1 MIIHVIIFSYADEV
15 MMMSE
20 KKVVR
25 YKLVRHK
32 WPDEIEAEKKQR
44 KRRIGIIALCVIFF
58 FSGYG
63 LNRFLSRS
71 DVTNDK
77 TFAKLS
83 EVYTIMKNKFYFG
96 KDKEDFN
103 EQLINGAIKGM
114 VDAGGD
120 QHTMYLNNE
129 QSESFT
135 SSMEGSVVGIG
146 VTMYALDDNT
156 FIISDIIKDSP
167 AEKAGLHAGDQIY
180 AVDGKVLKN
189 TSTEEVAKKVK
200 GESGTKVKLEII
212 RSGKHIE
219 KTITRK
225 KVNGTVFSEIKG
237 DTAKIELTTFAETSG
252 DEFGRHLEDIN
263 KAKVKHLIIDLRDNS
278 GGYLKAALQIASYL
292 MQDDQVIFKE
302 DDHDGNI
309 TEYKTLNGY
318 EHYTFDKL
326 LILVNGGTASASEA
340 LTAALKEQAQAI
352 VIGEKTYGKG
362 TVQIPLPF
370 KDGSMLKY
378 TTGEWITPK
387 GNKLNK
393 VGITPDI
400 KVAQEAAY
408 VTGMPQLDKEEFA
421 FDTVNEAASPVQI
434 YLKFLGYAV
443 DRTDAYFSYTSAK
456 ALTQYQ
462 KDHELKEDGKIR
474 EEVCRSLVSDCLR
487 KWRSDPYKYDLQ
499 LKKAMEIANEK

>member
-1 MIIHVIIFSYADEV
+1 M
-15 MMMSE
+15 
-20 KKVVR
+20 
-25 YKLVRHK
+25 
-32 WPDEIEAEKKQR
+32 
-44 KRRIGIIALCVIFF
+44 
-58 FSGYG
+58 
-63 LNRFLSRS
+63 
-71 DVTNDK
+71 
-77 TFAKLS
+77 
-83 EVYTIMKNKFYFG
+83 
-96 KDKEDFN
+96 
-103 EQLINGAIKGM
+103 
-114 VDAGGD
+114 
-120 QHTMYLNNE
+120 
-129 QSESFT
+129 
-135 SSMEGSVVGIG
+135 
-146 VTMYALDDNT
+146 
-156 FIISDIIKDSP
+156 
-167 AEKAGLHAGDQIY
+167 
-180 AVDGKVLKN
+180 
-189 TSTEEVAKKVK
+189 
-200 GESGTKVKLEII
+200 
-212 RSGKHIE
+212 
-219 KTITRK
+219 
-225 KVNGTVFSEIKG
+225 
-237 DTAKIELTTFAETSG
+237 
-252 DEFGRHLEDIN
+252 
-263 KAKVKHLIIDLRDNS
+263 IIDLRDNS

-462 KDHELKEDGKIR
+462 KDHELKADGKIR

-487 KWRSDPYKYDLQ
+487 KWRNDPYKYDLQ

>member
-1 MIIHVIIFSYADEV
+1 MA
-15 MMMSE
+15 E

-32 WPDEIEAEKKQR
+32 WPDEVEAEKKQR
-44 KRRIGIIALCVIFF
+44 KKRIGIVALCVVFF
-58 FSGYG
+58 FSGFG
-63 LNRFLSRS
+63 INRFLNRS
-71 DVTNDK
+71 EVTNDK

-83 EVYTIMKNKFYFG
+83 EVYSIMKNKFYFG
-96 KDKEDFN
+96 KDKKDFN
-103 EQLINGAIKGM
+103 EQLINGAIQGM

-146 VTMYALDDNT
+146 VTMYALDEST
-156 FIISDIIKDSP
+156 YMISDIIKDSP

-189 TSTEEVAKKVK
+189 TTSEEVVAKVK
-200 GESGTKVKLEII
+200 GESGTKVKIECI
-212 RSGKHIE
+212 RDGKHFT

-225 KVNGTVFSEIKG
+225 KVDGTVFSEIKK
-237 DTAKIELTTFAETSG
+237 DTAKIQLTTFAETSG
-252 DEFGRHLEDIN
+252 DEFGRHLKDIK
-263 KAKVKHLIIDLRDNS
+263 KAGVKNLIIDLRDNS

-292 MQDDQVIFKE
+292 LKDDQIIFKE

-309 TEYKTLNGY
+309 TEYKTLSGY
-318 EHYTFDKL
+318 EHYHFDKL
-326 LILVNGGTASASEA
+326 LILVNDGTASASEA
-340 LTAALKEQAQAI
+340 LTAALKEQAGAT

-387 GNKLNK
+387 GNKINK
-393 VGITPDI
+393 KGITPDI
-400 KVAQEAAY
+400 KVAQEKAY
-408 VTGMPQLDKEEFA
+408 ETGMPRLDKEVYA
-421 FDTVNEAASPVQI
+421 SDTVNEAAAPVQI
-434 YLKFLGYAV
+434 YLQFLGYKV
-443 DRTDAYFSYTSAK
+443 DRIDAYFSPVSSL
-456 ALTQYQ
+456 ALKQYQ
-462 KDHELKEDGKIR
+462 KDHGLKADGKIR
-474 EEVCRSLVSDCLR
+474 EEVCQSLVSECLR
-487 KWRSDPYKYDLQ
+487 KWKGDPYTYDLQ
-499 LKKAMEIANEK
+499 LKKAMEIANGK